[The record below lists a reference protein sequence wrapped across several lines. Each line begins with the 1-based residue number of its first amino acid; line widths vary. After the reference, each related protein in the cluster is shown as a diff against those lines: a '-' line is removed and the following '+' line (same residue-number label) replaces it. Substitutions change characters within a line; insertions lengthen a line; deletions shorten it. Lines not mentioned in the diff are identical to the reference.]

1 MKFKRLIS
9 LAYPYRR
16 PLAVVTGLMIIE
28 TIVALIL
35 PWLGGKFA
43 AGVLAL
49 QPVNMNVV
57 LGGIIGLFA
66 ARSVFS
72 YFRELLLVGA
82 SATITADIRQ
92 KIYDHIQSLP
102 LGYFRA
108 RKQGDILS
116 FAVYEAEELSSFLMY
131 TVTSIVPNLLA
142 VIGAVILM
150 AIIDPI
156 LAGIVLALIPFYY
169 IGLRLIGRQLRPL
182 SVQARDAYA
191 ALVSTVDENISMM
204 PAIKAYTR
212 EAASSAEHL
221 ERAETLR
228 LLEVRQGRINALLS
242 TAIQF
247 LALAT
252 MVVLLY
258 LLGERVT
265 GGEMSVSAFV
275 SFLLYAAYLTTPF
288 SSLAD
293 LWAQTQLTRGALTR
307 LGTLFEE
314 APEGVETAPPLA
326 PVTGDIRF
334 EGLHLTYPGRHQAL
348 HGVDLHIRAGETI
361 AITGPN
367 GVGKSTLINL
377 LMRFD
382 QPDQGRIL
390 IDNTDIADVDLKSL
404 RSQIALVSQ
413 SVHLFHA
420 SLRENIAYGLP
431 NATDAAIEAAARSAQ
446 AHDFAV
452 GLPKGYETVI
462 GDRGVRLSG
471 GQAQRI
477 ALARALLK
485 NPAILVLDEP
495 TAMFDPEGEE
505 TFISLAREAF
515 ADRTVL
521 LITHRPA
528 SLALADRIVSLAD
541 GVVVSDRKMT

>member
-1 MKFKRLIS
+1 MKLARLINF
-9 LAYPYRR
+9 ARPYRK
-16 PLAVVTGLMIIE
+16 PLAFVSGLMVIE

-35 PWLGGKFA
+35 PWLAGEFA
-43 AGVLAL
+43 ASILAQQAL
-49 QPVNMNVV
+49 NINTV

-66 ARSVFS
+66 LRSVFS
-72 YFRELLLVGA
+72 YFRELLLVDT
-82 SATITADIRQ
+82 SATIIADIRQ

-108 RKQGDILS
+108 RRQGDILS
-116 FAVYEAEELSSFLMY
+116 FAVYEAEEISSYLTY

-142 VIGAVILM
+142 ALGAVIIM
-150 AIIDPI
+150 AAIDPI
-156 LAGIVLALIPFYY
+156 LAGIVLGLIPFYY
-169 IGLRLIGRQLRPL
+169 IGLRLIGRKLRPL
-182 SVQARDAYA
+182 SVQVRDAYA
-191 ALVSTVDENISMM
+191 SLVSVVEENFSMM

-212 EAASSAEHL
+212 EGTSSADHL
-221 ERAETLR
+221 ERAQSLR
-228 LLEVRQGRINALLS
+228 LLEIQQGRINALIS
-242 TAIQF
+242 TVIQF
-247 LALAT
+247 AALAT
-252 MVVLLY
+252 MLLLLR
-258 LLGERVT
+258 LLGERVS
-265 GGEMSVSAFV
+265 GGEMSVAEFV
-275 SFLLYAAYLTTPF
+275 SFLLYAAYLTAPF
-288 SSLAD
+288 SSLVD

-307 LGTLFEE
+307 LGAVFDEV
-314 APEGVETAPPLA
+314 PEGAVSTTQLA
-326 PVTGDIRF
+326 PVKGDIRF

-348 HGVDLHIRAGETI
+348 HGVDLHIRTGETI

-390 IDNTDIADVDLKSL
+390 IDGTDIANVELKSL

-420 SLRENIAYGLP
+420 SLRDNIAYGLP
-431 NATDAAIEAAARSAQ
+431 NATDAAIEFAARRAQ
-446 AHDFAV
+446 AHDFAA
-452 GLPKGYETVI
+452 GLPQGYETII

-485 NPAILVLDEP
+485 DPAILVLDEP
-495 TAMFDPEGEE
+495 TAMFDPDGEE
-505 TFISLAREAF
+505 TFISAAREAF
-515 ADRTVL
+515 CDRTVI